1 VIQIRK
7 LRTIVLATVVAGAM
21 SLPALPA
28 SAAPITCPNGQ
39 RAVHTAEG
47 KSWYCENNG
56 GNTSQGGSSK
66 NEPKGK
72 HWHGG
77 LPPK

>member
-1 VIQIRK
+1 MRK
-7 LRTIVLATVVAGAM
+7 FRTIVVATVVAGAM

-28 SAAPITCPNGQ
+28 SAAPIDCPNGQ
-39 RAVHTAEG
+39 TATKTAEG

-56 GNTSQGGSSK
+56 GNTSQGGASK

-72 HWHGG
+72 FWHGG
-77 LPPK
+77 PPPN